1 MISYNRTVGLGEWN
15 RSEDMEKAV
24 KVRIKNEIKCKLMKN
39 VLMQVYESLQHL
51 QVRIDNV
58 SYPLIQPTYFGVKYK
73 MFSVKRRKHLKKK

>member
-1 MISYNRTVGLGEWN
+1 
-15 RSEDMEKAV
+15 
-24 KVRIKNEIKCKLMKN
+24 MKN

-73 MFSVKRRKHLKKK
+73 MFSVKRRKHFKKK